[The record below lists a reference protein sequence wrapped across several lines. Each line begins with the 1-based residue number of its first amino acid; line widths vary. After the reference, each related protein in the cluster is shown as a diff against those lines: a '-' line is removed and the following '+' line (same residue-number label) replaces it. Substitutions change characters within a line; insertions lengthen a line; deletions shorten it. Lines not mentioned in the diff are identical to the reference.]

1 MRKLFIQWKW
11 LVSKVALNWYKKF
24 SNLCLFYSAR
34 LALPGTEKGIGTPD
48 KNPLPLHLPE
58 PLQREQGSEVVKHS
72 EPANRVTC
80 CEPIIEEPAS
90 PEPECA
96 QVSIADIEEAFYE
109 DPEEIPT
116 IRLNMDALT
125 SNLRKIMEHNKELQD
140 GNMSTALVALTAE
153 AASLPMPKLKN
164 ISQLRTEHQ
173 VYVSIFLCSLPC
185 VRASIYS

>member
-1 MRKLFIQWKW
+1 M
-11 LVSKVALNWYKKF
+11 
-24 SNLCLFYSAR
+24 FYSAR
-34 LALPGTEKGIGTPD
+34 LALPGTEKGTGTPD
-48 KNPLPLHLPE
+48 KSPLPLHLPE

-90 PEPECA
+90 PEPECT
-96 QVSIADIEEAFYE
+96 QVSITDIEEAFYEE

-116 IRLNMDALT
+116 IRLNVDALT
-125 SNLRKIMEHNKELQD
+125 INLKKIMEHSKELQD

-173 VYVSIFLCSLPC
+173 VCVPFFLCSLHLLDQSFT
-185 VRASIYS
+185 RKLGR